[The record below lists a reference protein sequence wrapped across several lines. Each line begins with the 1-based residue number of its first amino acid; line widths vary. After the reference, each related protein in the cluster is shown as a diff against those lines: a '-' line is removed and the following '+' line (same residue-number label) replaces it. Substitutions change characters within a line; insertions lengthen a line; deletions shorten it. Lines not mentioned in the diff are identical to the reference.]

1 MHLDLKRGANRMLDA
16 LRRKFDLQM
25 FAEDDPGDQSSNE
38 AEQQETAEGKEQTGP
53 DPEALRKE
61 LEAVRKEAAKY
72 RTERKALAE
81 EIEALKKNLGKA
93 LGFGDD
99 KEGKA
104 DVDAALKKIQ
114 ELQNEIQN
122 ERLQNTFHKAAIS
135 VGADVELTWA
145 FLKGSG
151 KLEPG
156 MSQKD
161 IEKVLKETLEAYPKL
176 KAEEPPKKSGG
187 TFTQPQDKGGKV
199 DMNAAIRKMAKR

>member
-1 MHLDLKRGANRMLDA
+1 ML
-16 LRRKFDLQM
+16 RKVLEINPQ
-25 FAEDDPGDQSSNE
+25 AK
-38 AEQQETAEGKEQTGP
+38 EQQETTEEKEPTGP
-53 DPEALRKE
+53 DPVALRKE

-81 EIEALKKNLGKA
+81 EIEALKRNLGKA

-145 FLKGSG
+145 FLKGTG

-176 KAEEPPKKSGG
+176 KAEEPPKKSGELHSVEG
-187 TFTQPQDKGGKV
+187 
-199 DMNAAIRKMAKR
+199 

>member
-1 MHLDLKRGANRMLDA
+1 
-16 LRRKFDLQM
+16 M

-38 AEQQETAEGKEQTGP
+38 AEQQETAEGKGQSGP

-72 RTERKALAE
+72 RTERKALAD
-81 EIEALKKNLGKA
+81 EIESLKKGLGKA

-99 KEGKA
+99 KEGKS

-122 ERLQNTFHKAAIS
+122 ERLQNTFNKAAIS
-135 VGADVELTWA
+135 VGADIELTWA
-145 FLKGSG
+145 FLKGTG

-176 KAEEPPKKSGG
+176 KVEEPPKKSGG
-187 TFTQPQDKGGKV
+187 VFTQPKDKGGKI
-199 DMNAAIRKMAKR
+199 DMNAAIRKMAKM